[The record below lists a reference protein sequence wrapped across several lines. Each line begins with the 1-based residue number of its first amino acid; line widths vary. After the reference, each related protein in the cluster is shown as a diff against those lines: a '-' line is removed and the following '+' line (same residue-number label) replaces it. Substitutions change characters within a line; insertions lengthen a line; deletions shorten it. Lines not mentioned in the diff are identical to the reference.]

1 MYNIAPWRS
10 KIQRRLNDKRA
21 KQSKIKKKPN
31 TVDRPVRTA
40 CSFVHH
46 SNGTRY
52 CITETV
58 LMLSFLQT
66 NIISEMWQSERKGTV
81 SGA

>member
-1 MYNIAPWRS
+1 MIRELNKA
-10 KIQRRLNDKRA
+10 RL
-21 KQSKIKKKPN
+21 KKKPN